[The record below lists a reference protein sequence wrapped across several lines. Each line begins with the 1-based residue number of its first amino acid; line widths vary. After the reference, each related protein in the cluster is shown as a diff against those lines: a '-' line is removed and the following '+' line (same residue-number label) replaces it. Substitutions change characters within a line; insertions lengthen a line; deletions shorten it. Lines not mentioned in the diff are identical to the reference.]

1 MANPKPMPARGGASG
16 LDLAASFPVGS
27 PIAQSI
33 IADDLA
39 ECSGDEVF
47 ADDNLDDDLRD
58 GPRTGPVLYKQ
69 PTGVAFDYR
78 RPSMVSDVGEPAL
91 TKDALQK
98 SRDAERSLL
107 RDNHLLPPK
116 HAPEN
121 RRGVF
126 STLCRAIFSTKVRRP
141 PPDEEVPSIS
151 FEPSES
157 SPLLPGDPGPAT
169 PDAEQVDAQWEAAI
183 AHGVIETTWQR
194 EAKTIASYAPPL
206 ILTFLLQYS
215 INITSIFT
223 VGRIGKVELG
233 AVTPSKHNDR
243 KYLLLFL
250 LSGPRHEFRYP
261 MWPGVRVWPQAPGR
275 PAAPAYDVLPVAPR
289 DTHRRALLALW

>member
-1 MANPKPMPARGGASG
+1 MAHPKPMPTRGGATG

-39 ECSGDEVF
+39 ECSDDEVF
-47 ADDNLDDDLRD
+47 DDDNPDDDLRD
-58 GPRTGPVLYKQ
+58 GPRIGPVLYTQ

-78 RPSMVSDVGEPAL
+78 RPSMISDVGEPAL

-116 HAPEN
+116 HAPED

-126 STLCRAIFSTKVRRP
+126 STLYRAIFSTKIRRP
-141 PPDEEVPSIS
+141 SPDEEVS
-151 FEPSES
+151 FGPSES
-157 SPLLPGDPGPAT
+157 SPLLPGEPGPGT
-169 PDAEQVDAQWEAAI
+169 PDAEHVDAQWEAAV

-215 INITSIFT
+215 INLTSIFT

-233 AVTPSKHNDR
+233 AVTIPSKHNDC
-243 KYLLLFL
+243 KHLLLFL

-261 MWPGVRVWPQAPGR
+261 MCPGVRVWPQAPRR
-275 PAAPAYDVLPVAPR
+275 PATPAYDVLPMAIR
-289 DTHRRALLALW
+289 DTHCRTLLGLW